1 MLGYQGKI
9 LHIDL
14 AARTT
19 RVEEFGAGFARHYIG
34 GNGFGARLLF
44 DLLRPGMDPLSPEN
58 VIAFAVGP
66 YTDTAVPSASRACI
80 AAKSPLT
87 GLFFDSTFGG
97 AWPATLKRTGHDAIV
112 LHGRASGPVYLAV
125 SEEGAAFRDARD
137 LKGKWIRETCETV
150 SSREGGAD
158 VIAIG
163 PAGENAVR
171 FASMTHTWRKSR
183 DGISGRGG
191 MAAVLGSKNVKAIAL
206 KGKAKTAVAD
216 AKGLRGYVNSTAE
229 DVRKGTAA
237 LHKYGTPIL
246 VNMINKM
253 GALGTRNLM
262 TEVFENC
269 QPISGEHMLENYLD
283 KDTTCL
289 KCPVA
294 CGKDYQMKGGQF
306 DGLKWKMPEYESIF
320 ALGTM
325 LGIGDAGAVMRGNML
340 CDELGLDTVSAGVT
354 MSLAFECFE
363 KGLLKKSDT
372 GGIDLRWGDWRTML
386 QLLEDTAHRRGF
398 GARLAEGGQRL
409 AASIGGRAPELLY
422 AARGLELPA
431 HSARALKGMSI
442 GYATGTRGGSHHD
455 TRPTLQYAAD
465 HDNTTPDGK
474 PLFAIRTQNFTALGD
489 SFTQCRFTAER
500 GYGAMINEKYA
511 TMLNM
516 VTGWDTTAEELERT
530 GERIVNLER
539 AFQAREG
546 VDRSRD
552 MLPHRVMHEPIPEGP
567 HKGMHCPP
575 QELEAM
581 KDEYYRL
588 RGWSERG
595 VPTAATLKRL
605 GLEDVATQIG
615 ANGAK

>member
-1 MLGYQGKI
+1 MLGYQGKV

-19 RVEEFGAGFARHYIG
+19 RREVDA
-34 GNGFGARLLF
+34 
-44 DLLRPGMDPLSPEN
+44 LSPEN

-87 GLFFDSTFGG
+87 DLFFDSTFGG
-97 AWPATLKRTGHDAIV
+97 SWPATLKRTGHDAIV
-112 LHGRASGPVYLAV
+112 LHGRASGPVYLV
-125 SEEGAAFRDARD
+125 ISEEGAAFRDASD
-137 LKGKWIRETCETV
+137 LKGKWIRGTCEAV

-171 FASMTHTWRKSR
+171 FAAMTHTWRKSR

-191 MAAVLGSKNVKAIAL
+191 MAAVLGSKNVKAIAV
-206 KGKAKTAVAD
+206 KGKARTEVAD
-216 AKGLRGYVNSTAE
+216 AKGLREYVNGTAE

-253 GALGTRNLM
+253 GALGTRNLT
-262 TEVFENC
+262 TEMFENC

-294 CGKDYQMKGGQF
+294 CGKDYLMKGGDF
-306 DGLKWKMPEYESIF
+306 GGLKWKMPEYESIF

-325 LGIGDAGAVMRGNML
+325 LGIGDAGALMRGNML

-354 MSLAFECFE
+354 LSLAFECYE
-363 KGLLKKSDT
+363 RGLLKKSDT
-372 GGIDLRWGDWRTML
+372 GVDLRWGDGKTML
-386 QLLEDTAHRRGF
+386 RILEDMAHRRGF

-409 AASIGGRAPELLY
+409 AASIGGEAPNLLY

-465 HDNTTPDGK
+465 HDNTSPEGK
-474 PLFAIRTQNFTALGD
+474 PLFAIRTQNFTAMGD
-489 SFTQCRFTAER
+489 SITQCRFTAER
-500 GYGAMINEKYA
+500 GYGAMINDKYA
-511 TMLNM
+511 AMLNM
-516 VTGWDTTAEELERT
+516 ITGWDATAEELERT

-539 AFQAREG
+539 AFQVREG
-546 VDRSRD
+546 VDRTRD

-575 QELEAM
+575 EELEAM

-588 RGWSERG
+588 RGWSGRG
-595 VPTAATLKRL
+595 VPSAATLKRL
-605 GLEDVATQIG
+605 GLEDVAERIG
-615 ANGAK
+615 ANGAGR